1 TPVKTQ
7 YGYHVIRVISVGKKG
22 TMKEHKKDLENQ
34 LYTTWQ
40 SDQTVMNGII
50 TKVLKKE
57 NVSIKDN
64 DLKDVL
70 SSYLSTSSSTSTSN

>member
-1 TPVKTQ
+1 
-7 YGYHVIRVISVGKKG
+7 
-22 TMKEHKKDLENQ
+22 
-34 LYTTWQ
+34 
-40 SDQTVMNGII
+40 VMNGII

>member
-1 TPVKTQ
+1 MSDHTATL
-7 YGYHVIRVISVGKKG
+7 KK
-22 TMKEHKKDLENQ
+22 Q

-40 SDQTVMNGII
+40 SDTTVMTSIMK
-50 TKVLKKE
+50 KVLKKA

-70 SSYLSTSSSTSTSN
+70 SVYLDSSSSAASTSAAN